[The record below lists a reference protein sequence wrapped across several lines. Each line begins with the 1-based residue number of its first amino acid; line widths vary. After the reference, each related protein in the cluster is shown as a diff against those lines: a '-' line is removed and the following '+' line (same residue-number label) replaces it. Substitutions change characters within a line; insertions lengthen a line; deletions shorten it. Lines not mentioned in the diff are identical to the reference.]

1 VKIWKSIQIFIEKR
15 NVLIKHGKIVNLTVI
30 ILVLILL
37 VTIGVTTSGHS
48 TFLEGSGFG
57 NIAAPIQKVF
67 YSVGQIFSNS
77 FESLFSI
84 SKIREENNQLK
95 EELYKIR
102 DENLDMKRIIN
113 NSEAL
118 KLEYEMIQN
127 MQYDY
132 VKSRIISR
140 DPGNWFGRF
149 TIDKGSSDGVKPD
162 DIVIEAIATDE
173 GVAKIG
179 LVGKVTDVGYN
190 WAKVIAI
197 NDINSSVSFKVVRNN
212 ESGVLKGKIDGIIE
226 GYFFNKTEDLR
237 IGDQVV
243 TSGLGEVYVPNLFI
257 GKISKIEKTSDLLTE
272 EITVEPAINFE
283 KLFEVY
289 IIKVS
294 R

>member
-1 VKIWKSIQIFIEKR
+1 VLLREPEWYVKIWKSIQIFIEKR

-57 NIAAPIQKVF
+57 NIVAPIQKVF

-102 DENLDMKRIIN
+102 DV
-113 NSEAL
+113 
-118 KLEYEMIQN
+118 EYEMIQN